1 MSTRACSSCNKD
13 LQRSEYSKNQWSKGA
28 ASKCKGCVT
37 GGGSGGGENAP
48 SDAATK
54 VEASK
59 EKVKVDENIQVDPIV
74 ANNGMSTGDEE
85 EEENESGIKLPATYN
100 VKKEEDAGQDTAETA
115 TESPMNSSVSS
126 YIGDVSLGNNAEVES
141 ASKANILPAL
151 DIEHEQHDSPSPTSK
166 KKVDEEVAK
175 VAATLDVKVDGALN
189 KGVLPKET
197 AVNASDD
204 KNVKDSSA
212 EKSPLLNS
220 RGEVKEEEG
229 AKQEPLNEV
238 IDESPT
244 GEQTSESSANH
255 QSNTKK
261 EAGIDKKDGDWKKV
275 ATFDWSKFARK
286 LLTRACCMKSVR
298 SNDTNVI

>member
-37 GGGSGGGENAP
+37 GGGSGGGGAP
-48 SDAATK
+48 S

-59 EKVKVDENIQVDPIV
+59 EKVEVDENIQVDHTAPIV
-74 ANNGMSTGDEE
+74 ANNDMSTGDE

-126 YIGDVSLGNNAEVES
+126 YIGDVSLGNNAEVEA

>member
-13 LQRSEYSKNQWSKGA
+13 LQRSEFSKNQWSKGA

-37 GGGSGGGENAP
+37 GGGSG
-48 SDAATK
+48 SDGATK

-59 EKVKVDENIQVDPIV
+59 EKVVVDENIQVDHTAPIV

-85 EEENESGIKLPATYN
+85 EKENGSGIKLPATYN